1 MQGIVEWH
9 SHPMTTPLAGAA
21 GEQAFRYLQSVLQN
35 FLEPITGPIRD
46 AVLLLLRLPRF
57 REAWVEQGM

>member
-1 MQGIVEWH
+1 
-9 SHPMTTPLAGAA
+9 MTTPLAGAA